1 MAEDN
6 KVNQKVALNQL
17 KNLGYAADLAC
28 DGEEVLA
35 KIASQD
41 YDAILMDCH
50 MPRLDGYAAT
60 REIRMREGK
69 VRHTI
74 IIALTASAMK
84 EDRELAMLAGM
95 DDFLSKPVRKD
106 QLSAKIAH
114 WMQQLSSLPSGDPVD
129 EQIRP

>member
-1 MAEDN
+1 
-6 KVNQKVALNQL
+6 
-17 KNLGYAADLAC
+17 
-28 DGEEVLA
+28 
-35 KIASQD
+35 
-41 YDAILMDCH
+41 

-129 EQIRP
+129 E